1 MLGVESEYERLN
13 EDARRTLADRR
24 PAFILME
31 DAHMAAMQSPTIS
44 NPAVLVPVNPE
55 IERYMLSL
63 VGRTDHPVLADMEKV
78 AKQNNFPIVGRLVG
92 VFLETLAK
100 SIDARRIFEFGSG
113 YGYSAYWFAK
123 AAGEGGRV
131 ICTDGDLHNREKAEQ
146 YLKAAGLWERIDFHV
161 GMAQDAFAKTE
172 GMFDICYN
180 DADKGDYP
188 DIWRLARKRIRPGGF
203 YIADN
208 VLWHG
213 RVAVERYV
221 DIVPGWTEA
230 ILEHNR
236 MIFKDPEF
244 DAFIN
249 PTRDG
254 VVVARRK

>member
-1 MLGVESEYERLN
+1 M
-13 EDARRTLADRR
+13 
-24 PAFILME
+24 P
-31 DAHMAAMQSPTIS
+31 SPTIL
-44 NPAVLVPVNPE
+44 NPSLLDPVNPS
-55 IERYMLSL
+55 IEKYMRSL
-63 VGRTDHPVLADMEKV
+63 VGQTDHPVLTEMEAV
-78 AKQNNFPIVGRLVG
+78 AAKNNFPIVGRLVG
-92 VFLETLAK
+92 IFLQTLAK
-100 SIDARRIFEFGSG
+100 TIDAKRIFEFGSG

-123 AAGEGGRV
+123 AAGPDGQV
-131 ICTDGDLHNREKAEQ
+131 ICTDGDPKNKEKAEQ
-146 YLKAAGLWERIDFHV
+146 YLKSANIFERIDFRV
-161 GMAQDAFAKTE
+161 GMAQEIFGKTE
-172 GMFDICYN
+172 GLFDICYN

-188 DIWRLARKRIRPGGF
+188 QIWRMAKDRIRPGGL

-236 MIFKDPEF
+236 LIFNDSEF

-254 VVVARRK
+254 VVVARRKTA